1 VDLHRPLI
9 DNPLTIIIGI
19 AGLLVLLGPSALI
32 GLSVIVISSPI
43 SGLVMKWTYKIF
55 KKTKILRDKR
65 IQYTN
70 EALQGIRIIK
80 YMSWE
85 SQFLKKIRMARES
98 ELASRIY
105 GLLGWVALWM
115 VGWGSSI
122 LVVFTSLFT
131 YTIIFEHTLDAATAF
146 TCISLLGTVT
156 WVLNDISQVVS
167 EVMNIRLSIS
177 RIQKFLD
184 EEEIDNSRFLKNE
197 DTKLNTSTKL
207 ALSNAS
213 YQYYMSEK
221 NTEKTLNEQSNLL
234 DNPEYNRQP
243 LFQLKNISVEFP
255 IGKLSCIVGPT
266 GSGKTSLI
274 LSILGGNLYLTNN
287 DIRNEKNRWGNFGAK
302 CECL

>member
-1 VDLHRPLI
+1 ML
-9 DNPLTIIIGI
+9 
-19 AGLLVLLGPSALI
+19 LLGPSALI
-32 GLSVIVISSPI
+32 GLSVIIVSSPI

-65 IQYTN
+65 IQSTN

-122 LVVFTSLFT
+122 LVVFTSLFA
-131 YTIIFEHTLDAATAF
+131 YTIIFKHHLDAATAF

-167 EVMNIRLSIS
+167 EVMNIKLSIS

-184 EEEIDNSRFLKNE
+184 EEEIDKSRFLKNE
-197 DTKLNTSTKL
+197 SPKSYANAKL
-207 ALSNAS
+207 ALVNAS
-213 YQYYMSEK
+213 FQYFTTEK
-221 NTEKTLNEQSNLL
+221 NKTVLSSETSPLL
-234 DNPEYNRQP
+234 GEAQTP
-243 LFQLKNISVEFP
+243 LFQLKSIDVEFP

-266 GSGKTSLI
+266 GSGKTSLL
-274 LSILGGNLYLTNN
+274 LSILGGN
-287 DIRNEKNRWGNFGAK
+287 
-302 CECL
+302 